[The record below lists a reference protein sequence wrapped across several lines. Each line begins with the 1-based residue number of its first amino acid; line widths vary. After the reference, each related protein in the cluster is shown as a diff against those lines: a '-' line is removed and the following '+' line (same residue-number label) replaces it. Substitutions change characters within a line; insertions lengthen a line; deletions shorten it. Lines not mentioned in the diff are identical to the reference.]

1 MFSCVALS
9 PLSGQK
15 RANTVNIGRVFHQC
29 DFECDVEDLSNEQ
42 KLDHIC
48 RICMVIP
55 LLKLIREKL
64 KMVKNF
70 LIIVKISYFC
80 LIFKISFLQQHTIKT
95 ILKNK
100 LVRKAL
106 NFLSITTKFLTVFI
120 LFSDQFQ

>member
-95 ILKNK
+95 ILKKVFDRGFIN
-100 LVRKAL
+100 
-106 NFLSITTKFLTVFI
+106 NVFI
-120 LFSDQFQ
+120 LVSSSTVILKYICTA